1 MVATAN
7 TWRTIPHET
16 TPQVPERGV
25 APTDL
30 SEAFAWT
37 LGAHPP
43 PRRSVCAATASNRR
57 QGLLKEDQRHDHKA
71 LEKALLGLLY
81 RAEQDLP

>member
-1 MVATAN
+1 VVATAN

-43 PRRSVCAATASNRR
+43 PAAQRMRRYRKQRR

-71 LEKALLGLLY
+71 LEKDGERL
-81 RAEQDLP
+81 